1 MRMTMDGL
9 SRGKHVSGWTARL
22 VVSLSFLAAAIS
34 AQAQPR
40 ADSGAVPLV
49 VHDRQAGPTISRDIF
64 GQFAEH
70 LGTGIYGGV
79 WVGEDSA
86 IPNVRGIRT
95 DVVSALRAL
104 RVPNVRWPGG
114 CFADEYHWRDGVG
127 PRAQRPVTLN
137 PNWGGVTE
145 SNQFGTHEF
154 FDFVEQIG
162 SEAFVSVNVATGSP
176 QEAASWLEY
185 MTATQPTN
193 LVRERTANG
202 RERPYNIRFLG
213 LGNETWG
220 CGGAMTAAHY
230 VEEMKSYARF
240 ARNFNPAQTGPN
252 AMRRIAVG
260 PDGQSTEYTEAVMAA
275 WQSKVWSWDI
285 EGLSLHFYTVGGW
298 PPHYNSV
305 QFGEREYAALV
316 ADTLTLD
323 RLINT
328 HVQIMDR
335 HDPAKRVGLFV
346 DEWGV
351 WLAPLP
357 DTNPGFLAQQNT
369 IRDAVIA
376 ALNLNIFARHADRV
390 RGANIAQMV
399 NVLQAMVLTDGPRM
413 VLTPTCHVFHMYV
426 PFQNATF
433 LPLELN
439 AGTFTQGEVTLP
451 RLDAIA
457 ARAADGALWLAV
469 TNLDPQRSAQ
479 VDVDVDGMHVASAS
493 GQVLTAPRVDTH
505 NTFDAAETVRPRET
519 SVQARD
525 GVLRLDLPSKSVTVV
540 RLNGGP

>member
-1 MRMTMDGL
+1 MTNSNL
-9 SRGKHVSGWTARL
+9 SPDKRESGWAARL
-22 VVSLSFLAAAIS
+22 VVTLSFLAAAIS
-34 AQAQPR
+34 AQAQPP
-40 ADSGAVPLV
+40 ANSGPVALV

-79 WVGEDSA
+79 WVGEDSD
-86 IPNVRGIRT
+86 IPNVRGMRT

-114 CFADEYHWRDGVG
+114 CFADEYHWRDGIG

-145 SNQFGTHEF
+145 SNHFGTHEF

-240 ARNFNPAQTGPN
+240 ARNFNPAQTGAN

-260 PDGQSTEYTEAVMAA
+260 PDGQSTAYTEAVMEA
-275 WQSKVWSWDI
+275 WKNKVWSWDI

-298 PPHYNSV
+298 PPRYNSF
-305 QFGEREYAALV
+305 QFGEREYAALI

-323 RLINT
+323 RLIRT
-328 HVQIMDR
+328 HAEIMDR
-335 HDPAKRVGLFV
+335 HDPEKRVGLYV

-369 IRDAVIA
+369 MRDAVIA

-399 NVLQAMVLTDGPRM
+399 NVLQAMILTDGPRM
-413 VLTPTCHVFHMYV
+413 VLTPTYHVFHMYL

-433 LPLELN
+433 VPLELD
-439 AGTFTQGEVTLP
+439 AGTYTQGDVTLP
-451 RLDAIA
+451 RLDAVA
-457 ARAADGALWLAV
+457 ARDAEGALWLAV
-469 TNLDPQRSAQ
+469 TNLDPERAAQ
-479 VDVDVDGMHVASAS
+479 VDIDVDGMDVASAS
-493 GQVLTAPRVDTH
+493 GQVLTAPRVDAH
-505 NTFDAAETVRPRET
+505 NTFDAAETVRPREI
-519 SVQARD
+519 SVQAR
-525 GVLRLDLPSKSVTVV
+525 GGALRLDLPGKSVTVV
-540 RLNGGP
+540 RLNGTR

>member
-9 SRGKHVSGWTARL
+9 SRGKHVSGWIARL

-40 ADSGAVPLV
+40 ADSGAVALV

-357 DTNPGFLAQQNT
+357 ETNPGFLAQQNT

-413 VLTPTCHVFHMYV
+413 VLTPTYHVFHMYV

-457 ARAADGALWLAV
+457 ARDADGALWLAV

-505 NTFDAAETVRPRET
+505 NTFDAPETVRPRET